1 MTQSPT
7 RIAGTNR
14 QSLIGKDG
22 VKLARQYLY
31 LEPTVWDAIHQLSRE
46 SSKSVSQLIAI
57 FAAQGQRNL
66 KETNDH
72 SRTRTE

>member
-1 MTQSPT
+1 MTQLPT

-14 QSLIGKDG
+14 QFLIGKDG

-31 LEPTVWDAIHQLSRE
+31 LEPTVWDSIHRLARDTG
-46 SSKSVSQLIAI
+46 KSVSQLIAI

-66 KETNDH
+66 KENNDN
-72 SRTRTE
+72 SCTRTE